1 MVFRE
6 AAALQLRLAGEANIE
21 TEGEGGRTIDG
32 ALLVIHFLEDGG
44 WDSMEV
50 RSSAAAGAVR
60 TQVVMS
66 DPLGTGR
73 GDRLEYDAET
83 GEVVIYAAPNVPAA
97 FVNDQGID
105 IRDREGLRLLWDGGN
120 VSITAMSPTPNR
132 CRRRRRRQ
140 YPW

>member
-1 MVFRE
+1 MS
-6 AAALQLRLAGEANIE
+6 AP
-21 TEGEGGRTIDG
+21 
-32 ALLVIHFLEDGG
+32 
-44 WDSMEV
+44 

-97 FVNDQGID
+97 FVNDQGYD
-105 IRDREGLRLLWDGGN
+105 IRDREGLRFLWDGGN
-120 VSITAMSPTPNR
+120 LKITAMQNGTTQTVRS
-132 CRRRRRRQ
+132 RQ
-140 YPW
+140 R